1 MKKQE
6 IFIEYMKS
14 QKETINRLAKSEMT
28 EKEKILK
35 ELNQNMEDR
44 ELSVNIQEIKNKI
57 VFVPMGR
64 ERFKERILYDF
75 LQKIFGE
82 KLFYK
87 INPNY
92 IEIK

>member
-57 VFVPMGR
+57 NFSCFVRNVFAEKSKILPIESRGR
-64 ERFKERILYDF
+64 LGIR
-75 LQKIFGE
+75 
-82 KLFYK
+82 
-87 INPNY
+87 
-92 IEIK
+92 